1 MAIPGIGELLASTDV
16 KRNKSV
22 ADMVGNANVLY
33 HLMDKEGNIKEDA
46 DGRALYEEFAYSQNN
61 AYQAITAAQ
70 EIDLDFNETMD
81 SFVYTPKQSVIP
93 VMITELEK
101 AQNQGPS
108 QVLNLMKERGKT
120 GEKTM
125 INEINTD
132 LNGDGTGRNGLAFA
146 GIKSYVLDTP
156 ASGTIGGVSLAN
168 AAAARNISHALT
180 GGSAPFNAATD
191 ATNIEDKILY
201 HKNELQ
207 TWGGAKLLGYI
218 GSTFFRYGATALRTR
233 QRLVDEELASA
244 GFKDHIILEGIPFFL
259 AGGYNPQSGSVIA
272 ADRFYIL
279 TPSVF
284 KFRTYKGYNM
294 QALPNRVSTRQ
305 LVDVGLRVCI
315 GQFTCSDPSKNA
327 VGYES

>member
-1 MAIPGIGELLASTDV
+1 MAIPGIGELLASTDE
-16 KRNKSV
+16 KRMKSV

-33 HLMDKEGNIKEDA
+33 HLMDKKGNVTEDLS
-46 DGRALYEEFAYSQNN
+46 GRAIYEEFAYSQNN

-70 EIDLDFNETMD
+70 EIDLNFNETMD
-81 SFVYTPKQSVIP
+81 AFVYTPAQSVIP

-101 AQNQGPS
+101 AQNQGPA

-132 LNGDGTGRNGLAFA
+132 LNGDGTGRGGLAFD

-156 ASGTIGGVSLAN
+156 SSGTIGGVTLSN
-168 AAAARNISHALT
+168 ASAAQNVAQDLD
-180 GGSAPFNAATD
+180 GGTAPFDVPTD
-191 ATNIEDKILY
+191 ATNLEDKIL
-201 HKNELQ
+201 HLKNQ
-207 TWGGAKLLGYI
+207 IQSFGGSDFLGYM
-218 GSTFFRYGATALRTR
+218 GSTFFRYGAMALRSR

-259 AGGYNPQSGSVIA
+259 AGGYNPQGGSVIA

-279 TPSVF
+279 TPDVF

-315 GQFTCSDPSKNA
+315 GQFTCSDPSRNA
-327 VGYES
+327 VGF